1 MRRERKYVPHTSLLT
16 TMPLATDPPSGEI
29 LEINTMFRLSSPA
42 LIPLP
47 LLAPLTMA
55 ACALFCG
62 SAMAESGDVFQPYVG
77 LSYAHNDNV
86 YGLSSVE
93 QGRAFGIDSLAD
105 TYRVMSAGINIDKQ
119 ISQQHLLASFGLS
132 RSTYDRFT
140 QLNNDGKNARVA
152 LEWQIGS
159 RFTGNVGTSY
169 AEALSPDRGFV
180 TQERNLRTQ
189 KQVFLDGAWRFH
201 PSWQLRGKMTRD
213 ELAYALESQRANDRN
228 VNSEEIGIDYLSA
241 NNSSIGIQAGHS
253 TGAYKFPEVVG
264 QFNQFRIGN
273 DYSQNEFKGKIDW
286 VASGKTRLQFL
297 GGWVQRKHAAFT
309 DRDFSGPN
317 ARLIANYALTS
328 KIALTA
334 NVYREIG
341 SVDDTTASF
350 TLNDGVSLAST
361 WDVTSKIQLSANA
374 STEKRKYDGTPSLPT
389 LQTSTRSDSYRNL
402 SVGANYIPTR
412 KWTISLNAFHTEQS
426 ANFQQGNF
434 TSNGVTLSTN
444 FAF

>member
-1 MRRERKYVPHTSLLT
+1 ML
-16 TMPLATDPPSGEI
+16 
-29 LEINTMFRLSSPA
+29 RLSSPA

-55 ACALFCG
+55 VCALFCTN
-62 SAMAESGDVFQPYVG
+62 AVANPEDVFQPYVG

-86 YGLSSVE
+86 YGLSSAE
-93 QGRAFGIDSLAD
+93 QGRALGIDSLAD

-119 ISQQHLLASFGLS
+119 ISQQHLIANLGLS
-132 RSTYDRFT
+132 RSNYDRFT
-140 QLNNDGKNARVA
+140 QLDNDGKNALVK
-152 LEWQIGS
+152 LDWQIGS
-159 RFTGNVGTSY
+159 RITGNIGASY

-189 KQVFLDGAWRFH
+189 KQVFFDGAWRFH
-201 PSWQLRGKMTRD
+201 PSWQVRGKMTRD
-213 ELAYALESQRANDRN
+213 QLAYALESQRANDRN
-228 VNSEEIGIDYLSA
+228 VNAEEIGIDYLSA
-241 NNSSIGIQAGHS
+241 GSGSIGLQAGHS
-253 TGAYKFPEVVG
+253 TGAYKFPELVG

-286 VASGKTRLQFL
+286 IASGKTRLQFL
-297 GGWVQRKHAAFT
+297 GGWVERKHAAFT

-350 TLNDGVSLAST
+350 TLNNGVSLGST
-361 WDVTSKIQLSANA
+361 WDLTSKVQLSANA
-374 STEKRKYDGTPSLPT
+374 STVKRKYDGTPALPT
-389 LQTSTRSDSYRNL
+389 LQLSTRSDSYRNI

-412 KWTISLNAFHTEQS
+412 KWSISLNAYRTEQS
-426 ANFQQGNF
+426 TNFQQGNF
-434 TSNGVTLSTN
+434 TSNGVTLSTRY
-444 FAF
+444 AF